1 MSTQNFTEPGDVK
14 VTRLMLFN
22 KDRTAKLSLMPQLIS
37 FSVYEDI
44 MCPCLYAEIEL
55 VDAINI
61 VEKFPIVG
69 EEFVEIEFVTPSLPI
84 QAVYSFAVTSV
95 KGSKADPNAQSSTYT
110 LVCVSEEQIKSAAK
124 MIQVAGAGTYSEIV
138 KDILVREL
146 ETTKP
151 IYVEDTKGLMGNVVP
166 KLKPFA
172 AIDYIRQMAVST
184 KSTTSAFLF
193 FETQLGFQFRTIE
206 SLMEQNQGKTAKQF
220 KYVSDVMSTK
230 EGSANAQRN
239 IIKYEVISRTDT
251 IDKIQSGVLNN
262 VVSGY
267 DLITKELRTTVH
279 NIAEDIKNFVTPD
292 KKARAP
298 LSATQY
304 QDHGTKPADIFFMP
318 FDSSKGGIYRD
329 LTFAARRAYT
339 SLLMQNVTRI
349 LIHGDSALLAGD
361 LIEVEMPS
369 VSSDTG
375 RKKQDT
381 FVSGK
386 YMITRLRHL
395 VVNDVKIKHMISAD
409 IIKVG
414 YSV

>member
-1 MSTQNFTEPGDVK
+1 MSVQNFSEPGDIK
-14 VTRLMLFN
+14 ITRLMLFN
-22 KDRTAKLSLMPQLIS
+22 KDRTAKLALTPQLIS

-55 VDAINI
+55 IDAVNI

-69 EEFVEIEFVTPSLPI
+69 EEFVEIEFVTPSLPL

-95 KGSKADPNAQSSTYT
+95 KGSKSDPNAQSSTYT
-110 LVCVSEEQIKSAAK
+110 LVCVSVEQIKSAAK
-124 MIQVAGAGTYSEIV
+124 MIQVAGTGTYSEIV

-146 ETTKP
+146 ETKKP

-172 AIDYIRQMAVST
+172 AIDYIRQMALST
-184 KSTTSAFLF
+184 KSTTSAFVF
-193 FETQLGFQFRTIE
+193 YETQLGFQFRTIE

-267 DLITKELRTTVH
+267 DLITKELRTTAH

-304 QDHGTKPADIFFMP
+304 QDYGTNPADTFFMP

-375 RKKQDT
+375 RKKQDA

-386 YMITRLRHL
+386 YMIIRLRHII
-395 VVNDVKIKHMISAD
+395 VNDVRPKHMISAD

>member
-304 QDHGTKPADIFFMP
+304 QDHGNKPADTFFMP

-339 SLLMQNVTRI
+339 SLLMQNVTRV

-369 VSSDTG
+369 VSGDTG

-395 VVNDVKIKHMISAD
+395 IVNDVKIKHMISAD

>member
-1 MSTQNFTEPGDVK
+1 MSTQNFSEPGDIK
-14 VTRLMLFN
+14 IARLMLFN

-95 KGSKADPNAQSSTYT
+95 KGSKADPNAQSTTYT
-110 LVCVSEEQIKSAAK
+110 LVCVSVEQIKSAAK
-124 MIQVAGAGTYSEIV
+124 MIQVAGAGTYSDIV

-151 IYVEDTKGLMGNVVP
+151 IYVEETKGLMGNVVP

-172 AIDYIRQMAVST
+172 AIDYIRQMALST
-184 KSTTSAFLF
+184 KSTTSAFVF
-193 FETQLGFQFRTIE
+193 YETQLGFQFRTIE
-206 SLMEQNQGKTAKQF
+206 GLMEQNQGKTAKQF

-304 QDHGTKPADIFFMP
+304 QDYGTKPADTFFMP

-349 LIHGDSALLAGD
+349 LIHGDSALVAGD

-369 VSSDTG
+369 VNSDTG

-395 VVNDVKIKHMISAD
+395 IVNDVKPKHMISAD

-414 YSV
+414 YTV